1 MSALEI
7 LMMDDEVQD
16 LQMSGTGEGLVK
28 FLDWASRTGEIAPNT
43 AASYKSAV
51 TKVMEIDDTW
61 RSSRIKELDVA
72 RQLDRFTR
80 LKGSR
85 YNATSLRTYGNRFS
99 AAISHYLRYLEN
111 PSGFR
116 GQTKSARS
124 KGSEKSSPGSKDAA
138 QVVPPKQNPRGFSS
152 TQEPGDLV
160 QYPFPLRLGVMA
172 YLSLPRDMKRSEAQR
187 VAAFVASLAI
197 DSTESSDSDAGRES

>member
-1 MSALEI
+1 MV
-7 LMMDDEVQD
+7 DEQVQD
-16 LQMSGTGEGLVK
+16 LQMSGTAEGLVM

-51 TKVMEIDDTW
+51 TKVMEIDEAW
-61 RSSRIKELDVA
+61 GASKIKEVDVA
-72 RQLDRFTR
+72 RQLDRFSR
-80 LKGSR
+80 LRGSR

-99 AAISHYLRYLEN
+99 AAISHYLKYLEN

-116 GQTKSARS
+116 AGQTKGARF
-124 KGSEKSSPGSKDAA
+124 KGSEKPSAGPKDSV
-138 QVVPPKQNPRGFSS
+138 QVGPTRNTSRGFTN

-172 YLSLPRDMKRSEAQR
+172 YLSLPRDLKWSEAQR

-197 DSTESSDSDAGRES
+197 DSPEFSDSDSGRES